1 MLGTASLCI
10 TNRKKLEFANR
21 NGIDFEISCVK
32 SDLKDKLKMT
42 TVIYPFVNIERV
54 RFEN

>member
-1 MLGTASLCI
+1 M
-10 TNRKKLEFANR
+10 KQLEFGNHY
-21 NGIDFEISCVK
+21 GIDFDISCVK

-42 TVIYPFVNIERV
+42 TGIYPIVNIERV